1 MIVVLD
7 GYTTNPGDVDWKPL
21 ERIDQVKVYDWTEA
35 DEIAE
40 RASKASAVIVNKV
53 TLDAAAFDK
62 LPSLKYVGVLA
73 TGYDSVDIE
82 AAKKRGIVVTNVP
95 AYASQSVA
103 QQTFA
108 LILEL
113 CAKCGAHSEDV
124 IQRQGWS
131 RQPFTS
137 YWLQPIIGLEDKTL
151 GIVGMGRIGENVARI
166 GEAFG
171 MRIVAYDAYPREMEG
186 VEWLSLE
193 ELLQTSDFVSLHCP
207 LFPQT
212 RGIINEKALSLMKSS
227 AFLINTSRGPL
238 VEEEDLAS
246 ALTNG
251 TIAGAGLD
259 VLSTE
264 PPSADNPLLS
274 ANNVIITPHLGWAT
288 RENRYKLIQQAAH
301 NYDSYLRGEAKN
313 VIT

>member
-1 MIVVLD
+1 
-7 GYTTNPGDVDWKPL
+7 
-21 ERIDQVKVYDWTEA
+21 
-35 DEIAE
+35 
-40 RASKASAVIVNKV
+40 
-53 TLDAAAFDK
+53 
-62 LPSLKYVGVLA
+62 
-73 TGYDSVDIE
+73 
-82 AAKKRGIVVTNVP
+82 
-95 AYASQSVA
+95 
-103 QQTFA
+103 
-108 LILEL
+108 
-113 CAKCGAHSEDV
+113 
-124 IQRQGWS
+124 
-131 RQPFTS
+131 
-137 YWLQPIIGLEDKTL
+137 
-151 GIVGMGRIGENVARI
+151 
-166 GEAFG
+166 
-171 MRIVAYDAYPREMEG
+171 MEG